1 MNVRSIGLQNTAS
14 KINFAQNEESKT
26 TQQDA
31 PKYENPISRKKE
43 KALLLVKYL
52 RCLVIKTTFKVVF
65 VIFLTHLY
73 SKI

>member
-31 PKYENPISRKKE
+31 PKYENPISHFLSPR
-43 KALLLVKYL
+43 LFFLVS
-52 RCLVIKTTFKVVF
+52 
-65 VIFLTHLY
+65 HL
-73 SKI
+73 